1 MRLRLALEAAVM
13 IAVALTWFIAVR
25 PVALGGPASYI
36 VVRGYSMSGTLA
48 PGDLVVTMAQ
58 GSYSV
63 GDAIV
68 YRTPMGAGRGLLVVH
83 RIVGADPSGYRMQG
97 DANSYQDPWRPK
109 ISDVVGRV
117 VATVPGLGRILA
129 LLTNPFVLAICW
141 GLAALIMGL
150 SFLPDSRGPQNNA
163 PTNPTRPARHGPRTN
178 STVAAATA
186 LSVSGMVGLLVL
198 SAGMVIDPAWNLG
211 AAILSAGVAMT
222 ALTFL
227 LFFLPGRPILRFR
240 PLLSSKS
247 RRRRRWV
254 HHPAFEAAPTL
265 AAAFM
270 VGLVVLSAAGAVS
283 KAHAAGLNVHNPPV
297 TARVAHCSAPPPFPG
312 ICS

>member
-163 PTNPTRPARHGPRTN
+163 PTNPGRPARHGPRTN

-186 LSVSGMVGLLVL
+186 LGVSGMVGLLAM
-198 SAGMVIDPAWNLG
+198 SAGVVIDPAWNLG
-211 AAILSAGVAMT
+211 AAILSAAATT
-222 ALTFL
+222 AALIFL
-227 LFFLPGRPILRFR
+227 LFFLPGRPVLRFR
-240 PLLSSKS
+240 PLRSSKS
-247 RRRRRWV
+247 RRRRRTT
-254 HHPAFEAAPTL
+254 HPAFEAAATL

-283 KAHAAGLNVHNPPV
+283 NAHAAGLNVHNPPV
-297 TARVAHCSAPPPFPG
+297 TARVVHCSAPPRSPG